1 MNPLS
6 EQLSALSAKAKET
19 EDTATAA
26 REKNR
31 AELDEQKAALKV
43 SIDAGEK
50 KIAAD
55 AADDQGKLASW
66 KDDALASVKAK
77 LAAARVQGEAY
88 HAAVDAKKAQAQAEQ
103 AEKYAS
109 QVIDLVLNLLDE
121 AQYAVIDAAAARTAA
136 DALQPS
142 A

>member
-1 MNPLS
+1 VNPLS

-26 REKNR
+26 LEKNR
-31 AELDEQKAALKV
+31 AELDEQKAALQV
-43 SIDAGEK
+43 SIDASAK

-55 AADDQGKLASW
+55 ADAAQGKLASW

-109 QVIDLVLNLLDE
+109 QVIDLALNLLDE
-121 AQYAVIDAAAARTAA
+121 AQYAVIDAVAARTAA

>member
-1 MNPLS
+1 VNPLS